1 MATNIWRELGLE
13 STGFEI
19 EAEIAV
25 KVAQK
30 GYPFTEFPITY
41 KPRKVEEGK
50 KIGWK
55 DAMKGLKAARRFAS
69 PKKSAYRT
77 NDKLIS

>member
-1 MATNIWRELGLE
+1 LV

-30 GYPFTEFPITY
+30 GYPFTEYPITY
-41 KPRKVEEGK
+41 KP
-50 KIGWK
+50 
-55 DAMKGLKAARRFAS
+55 
-69 PKKSAYRT
+69 KKSGRREENQLERRCPRNQSGT
-77 NDKLIS
+77 PVFR